1 MNLFQSWKMLRKK
14 KLVVV
19 ILRVV
24 GDDFEFEIVEMKMRG
39 LEAL

>member
-1 MNLFQSWKMLRKK
+1 MNLFESWKMLRKQK
-14 KLVVV
+14 CLVV

-24 GDDFEFEIVEMKMRG
+24 GDEFESVEMKMRG